1 MRFYMNFTRSAALIL
16 LLLVPGCVPASK
28 KQAVRTLAGY
38 APQSKTRTLE
48 IAQNPPIITVWVH
61 GTRFFPE
68 PVLKKFFYCKDG
80 LNHYTSLDPSYRHHT
95 LCQTLIDTDPDRFNA
110 EQFYLFGWSGAL
122 SFKEREKAATKLYLQ
137 LKTLRADYLKKYGVE
152 PKIRLI
158 AHSHGGNVALLL
170 EKVKDA
176 NDLEFSVEELIML
189 ATPVQYETKQYAACP
204 LFKKVYSLYSHLDSL
219 QVIDPQGLQ
228 TTGKG
233 APLFSE
239 RRFTTDDKIC
249 QCAIKMNNRSIMH
262 VEFIKGKFL
271 CKLPFVL
278 NALDIWQKEIKL
290 KNENWHSCERCLN
303 VTIKN
308 SCSKNDWQAL

>member
-1 MRFYMNFTRSAALIL
+1 MNLSRFLALFL
-16 LLLVPGCVPASK
+16 LFLVPGCAPTSK
-28 KQAVRTLAGY
+28 KQVTRILAGY
-38 APQSKTRTLE
+38 APQAKTRASE
-48 IAQNPPIITVWVH
+48 ITQNPPIITVWVH

-95 LCQTLIDTDPDRFNA
+95 LCQTLIDSDPDRFIA
-110 EQFYLFGWSGAL
+110 EYFYLFGWSGSL
-122 SFKEREKAATKLYLQ
+122 SFKEREKAAKKLYMQ
-137 LKTLRADYLKKYGVE
+137 LKALRDEYVKKYGVE

-170 EKVKDA
+170 EKVKDT
-176 NDLEFSVEELIML
+176 NDLEFSIEELIML
-189 ATPVQYETKQYAACP
+189 ATPVQYETKQYAASP
-204 LFKKVYSLYSHLDSL
+204 LFKKIYSLYSHFDSL
-219 QVIDPQGLQ
+219 QVIDPQGWQ
-228 TTGKG
+228 TKAKG
-233 APLFSE
+233 TPLFSE
-239 RRFTTDDKIC
+239 RRFTPDDKIC

-290 KNENWHSCERCLN
+290 KNENWHSSEKCLN
-303 VTIKN
+303 VTIKT
-308 SCSKNDWQAL
+308 SSPKNDWQAL